1 MAKDLFSAQ
10 ANEYA
15 KFRPVYPPALIEY
28 IVSFCKEKEA
38 AWDCATGN
46 GQAAVLLAE
55 HFKKVYA
62 TDISKTQIK
71 NAAAKDNI
79 DYSISP
85 AENTLFADNSFDL
98 ITVAQ
103 AYHWIN
109 WDHFRHEVMRVA
121 KPGAVIAVWMY
132 NLLSTDDKAVD
143 ELLLDFYKNIVGPYW
158 DAERKYVDDN
168 YTTVAFD
175 YELLPTQ
182 SFEIKADWTRDHF
195 LGYLTSWSATKNFEK
210 EQHYPPVDKIE
221 TPLKA
226 LWKSGEVKHISFPIV
241 LKLGRV
247 VK

>member
-1 MAKDLFSAQ
+1 MTKDLFSAR

-15 KFRPVYPPALIEY
+15 KFRPSYPQALIDY
-28 IVSFCKEKEA
+28 IVSFCNEKET

-46 GQAAVLLAE
+46 GQAAVLLSPY
-55 HFKKVYA
+55 FKKVFA

-79 DYSISP
+79 EYSISP
-85 AENTLFADNSFDL
+85 AENTLFDNNSFDL

-109 WDHFRHEVMRVA
+109 PGHFRKEVMRVA
-121 KPGAVIAVWMY
+121 KPGCVIAVWMY
-132 NLLSTDDKAVD
+132 NLLSTGD
-143 ELLLDFYKNIVGPYW
+143 EATDNLLYDFYKNIVGPYW
-158 DAERKYVDDN
+158 DAERKYVESN
-168 YTTVAFD
+168 YTAVDFE
-175 YELLPTQ
+175 YELLPVKA
-182 SFEIKADWTRDHF
+182 FEIKAEWTRDHF

-210 EQHYPPVDKIE
+210 EHQYSPLDKIE

-226 LWKSGEVKHISFPIV
+226 LWKAGEVKQVCFPVV
-241 LKLGRV
+241 LKMGRV